1 MKMFGAVLVV
11 IGFGAGGL
19 ILANA
24 YRERLAHLSQI
35 IRGLNLL
42 AVEVG
47 YAMNP
52 LETALRRV
60 AQNVTGPVANF
71 FAAAAQKVAA
81 LSNAGEAWKATLI
94 DFQGKLTLTEQDWV
108 YLTELSALLGVTD
121 QANQIRAIREIVG
134 RLEGVVHEAQ
144 EKMRVNEKI
153 LRYAG
158 FVLGMILVL
167 ILY

>member
-1 MKMFGAVLVV
+1 MKLFGAILV
-11 IGFGAGGL
+11 IFGFGAGGL

-24 YRERLAHLSQI
+24 YRERLAHLKQF

-60 AQNVTGPVANF
+60 AQNLNGPVADF
-71 FAAAAQKVAA
+71 FAAAARQLAV
-81 LSNAGEAWKATLI
+81 LNNAGEAWQRTLK
-94 DFQGKLTLTEQDWV
+94 DFQGKLTLTETDWAC
-108 YLTELSALLGVTD
+108 LAELSALLGVTD
-121 QANQIRAIREIVG
+121 QANQIRAIRENVA
-134 RLEGVVHEAQ
+134 RLEAVVQESQ
-144 EKMRVNEKI
+144 EKVKVNERV

-158 FVLGMILVL
+158 FILGMILVL
-167 ILY
+167 VLY